1 MKVLRFFAFNER
13 TVSKNGKNDVDKLLS
28 VNQDVVIAENENGG
42 ILALKEK

>member
-1 MKVLRFFAFNER
+1 MKVLRVFAFNER
-13 TVSKNGKNDVDKLLS
+13 TTSKTGKNDEDKLMS